1 MSERPAGDPV
11 PAVRES
17 EAEGEAAAIF
27 AEIRAALGTSSV
39 NLVWRHL
46 AVIPGALPW
55 VWGAIA
61 PLHRSGAADDAGALL
76 RERLA
81 LPEAP
86 ALPAELQR
94 LLGLSRDDMAAIE
107 SMLRGY
113 FLSCTV
119 NVATLGAVLLRLDGA
134 APAGGLGRPAAPAA
148 APSSQARMAKL
159 VDPGAMP
166 ADLAVLA
173 WRLNALGERGD
184 GRILASLYRYAAN
197 WPGFMALLWAL
208 LAPMAADGRL
218 DRLIDRTLAEAE
230 PLSRALLA
238 GLGGGPPPFDADAG
252 AQVRAA
258 LVGFGREAIAK
269 MIPIGGMLHSMIVR
283 SATP

>member
-1 MSERPAGDPV
+1 MTERPTGDQV
-11 PAVRES
+11 PALRES

-27 AEIRAALGTSSV
+27 AEIRTALGTSSV

-81 LPEAP
+81 LPGLP
-86 ALPAELQR
+86 ALPAEAQR
-94 LLGLSRDDMAAIE
+94 LLGLSGEDMAAIE

-134 APAGGLGRPAAPAA
+134 APAGLLERSIVPTVAPTGI
-148 APSSQARMAKL
+148 ARMAPL

-166 ADLAVLA
+166 ADLAALA

-238 GLGGGPPPFDADAG
+238 GLGQGPAPFDADRR

-269 MIPIGGMLHSMIVR
+269 MIPIAGMLHAMVVR